1 MISDLTIRRLV
12 EKANWI
18 VGSHFVTEELLDR
31 ITDWLA
37 NSDVTIEELVKV
49 LNEFQESV
57 RTWQAVKAAKRCVRR
72 EQVVKAE
79 SVSPTQARCPP
90 CVANSF

>member
-37 NSDVTIEELVKV
+37 NSDETIEELVKV

-72 EQVVKAE
+72 EQVVKVE